1 MASVDFQDNPSRA
14 DLSRLLVA
22 AVNRPRASQLLVLA
36 LASSASVHAALAPSH
51 AAESPALGAM
61 FALSALALVG
71 VALRID
77 RRPGPVAPAAA
88 VLLLCSL
95 LTPYAATR
103 LVALPPLTHAEPVD
117 AVGAAT
123 KLVEAAALM
132 LALRLLH
139 SPAGRATALPALR
152 EGADP

>member
-36 LASSASVHAALAPSH
+36 LASSAGVHAALAPSH
-51 AAESPALGAM
+51 AADSPALGAM

-77 RRPGPVAPAAA
+77 RRPGPVALAAA
-88 VLLLCSL
+88 VLVLCSL
-95 LTPYAATR
+95 LAAYVATR
-103 LVALPPLTHAEPVD
+103 LVALPPLTQAEPVD
-117 AVGAAT
+117 AAT
-123 KLVEAAALM
+123 KLVEAAALV

-139 SPAGRATALPALR
+139 TPAGSATALPTLR
-152 EGADP
+152 EGAGP